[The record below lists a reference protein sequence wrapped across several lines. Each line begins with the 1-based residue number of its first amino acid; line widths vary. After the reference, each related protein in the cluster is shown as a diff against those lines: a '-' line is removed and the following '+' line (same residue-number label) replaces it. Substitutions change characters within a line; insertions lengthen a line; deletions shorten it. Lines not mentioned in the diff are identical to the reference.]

1 MKATEHHYFDVAMII
16 MLFKV
21 FVAIQCWNN
30 CKSLSCRYVYIL
42 SLKMKPKSV
51 IIPMKVTHE
60 QGRFHV
66 MAFMVLCQVAIRF
79 IVICGDFKVINWAL
93 ISYSQSC
100 TGWFQGYVCTWN
112 LGLWP
117 FIWKLSSLT
126 LMWYWLSCSFVEVDA
141 NFLFWGLNLVL
152 GDRSNER

>member
-1 MKATEHHYFDVAMII
+1 MII

-21 FVAIQCWNN
+21 VVAIQCWNN

-42 SLKMKPKSV
+42 SCTWQFKLLSLEMKPKSV

-79 IVICGDFKVINWAL
+79 IVICGDFKMIN
-93 ISYSQSC
+93 
-100 TGWFQGYVCTWN
+100 
-112 LGLWP
+112 
-117 FIWKLSSLT
+117 
-126 LMWYWLSCSFVEVDA
+126 
-141 NFLFWGLNLVL
+141 
-152 GDRSNER
+152 